1 MATTPQQLIDLVV
14 SFEKD
19 LASFYADLQLE
30 PHLKPLEKICRFMAQ
45 HSLIH
50 AEMIA
55 NYRSDAAIP
64 QLQVTPLATLH
75 DRLKTSLREEI
86 AACDDIDDAADKLS
100 RAEEIVSMAYTK
112 IAAHYEEVAATYRMI
127 SNKFNALADDERQH
141 HDYIRR
147 EHARINPT
155 PADSTPGRDR

>member
-1 MATTPQQLIDLVV
+1 MPPLVAFIHQVAGGFVFRLDALQRVHQVSDL
-14 SFEKD
+14 
-19 LASFYADLQLE
+19 
-30 PHLKPLEKICRFMAQ
+30 HGFMAQ